1 MSGLVDAF
9 RMLTRLPLGAGTS
22 DRGPLKGVAG
32 WFPVVGLI
40 VGLVVGGIY
49 ALLYPWVPSML
60 SAVVAVA
67 FGVVFTGAFHEDG
80 LADSLDA
87 LGTGESGDGALAVM
101 RDPRLG
107 TYGTLAVVFSVL
119 WRVVALGSLA
129 PVVAVSGLV
138 AAHVLGRTGAV
149 TLMAIAPAAR
159 DDGLGRLGIASLD
172 ARSSV
177 AAVTVGTGVGLV
189 ALGWWVGVAAVLMVA
204 AVALVARF
212 ISMRRIGGITG
223 DILGACE
230 QLGEMACLGLV
241 AAVAWGGWSPW
252 WL

>member
-1 MSGLVDAF
+1 MSGLVEAL
-9 RMLTRLPLGAGTS
+9 RLLTRLPLGAGTS
-22 DRGPLKGVAG
+22 DREPLRGVAG
-32 WFPVVGLI
+32 WFPLVGLI

-60 SAVVAVA
+60 SAVVSVA

-119 WRVVALGSLA
+119 WRVVALGSLGPA
-129 PVVAVSGLV
+129 VAVSGLV
-138 AAHVLGRTGAV
+138 AAHALGRTGAV
-149 TLMAIAPAAR
+149 ALMGMAPAAR
-159 DDGLGRLGIASLD
+159 EDGLGKLGTAGLD
-172 ARSSV
+172 AQGSV
-177 AAVTVGTGVGLV
+177 AAVTVGTGVALV
-189 ALGWWVGVAAVLMVA
+189 AVGWWVGLAAVLVVT
-204 AVALVARF
+204 AVALVTRF
-212 ISMRRIGGITG
+212 VSVRRIGGITG
-223 DILGACE
+223 DVLGACE